1 MAIRF
6 DYLAKETGT
15 NLVRNP
21 SLTIAAVL
29 TVAVSLALLGFS
41 LVFREGVSRVSE
53 RWSDDVE
60 FIVWMRPDATDD
72 QIASVDQKLADNPLV
87 TDHSYVNREATFA
100 EFREY
105 YADTPEIVET
115 VEPTQLPT
123 SYRVVPAASEL
134 AFVDSLGQEYE
145 GQPGVSDVVFAGE
158 FIKQLN
164 AITGLAISGV
174 TVVAAVAAV
183 AALLL
188 MYNTIRTAV
197 FARRREVE
205 VMKLVGA
212 TNWFVRIPFMLEGLV
227 QGLIGAGLAVLAMF
241 GVNRMIRD
249 SQAASELDFI
259 NSFVLQP
266 ADLGPISLWLL
277 AAGAAIGA
285 IGSGFA
291 VTRYLD
297 A

>member
-21 SLTIAAVL
+21 SLTLAAVL

-41 LVFREGVSRVSE
+41 LIFREGVGRVSD

-60 FIVWMRPDATDD
+60 FIVWMRPDASDE
-72 QIASVDQKLADNPLV
+72 QISAVDQKLAASPLV
-87 TDHSYVNREATFA
+87 ADHSYVNRAATFA
-100 EFREY
+100 EFVEY
-105 YADTPEIVET
+105 FEEVPEVVQT
-115 VEPTQLPT
+115 VEPEQLPT
-123 SYRVVPAASEL
+123 SYRVVPTQTDLS
-134 AFVDSLGQEYE
+134 FVDSLGQEYE
-145 GQPGVSDVVFAGE
+145 GQPGVSEVVFAGD

-164 AITGLAISGV
+164 AITGLAINGV
-174 TVVAAVAAV
+174 TIVAAVAAV

-227 QGLIGAGLAVLAMF
+227 QGLIGAGVAVLAMF

-249 SQAASELDFI
+249 SRAAAELDFV

-277 AAGAAIGA
+277 LAGAAIGA